1 MNRFSKYFCWLLL
14 AFLWPQLSAAYQ
26 INLVDGTSLSN
37 DFVVGPGKNELSL
50 DPGQNQIRE
59 ISILNRSNQDLTFTV
74 RVEDFTSSDPNQ
86 ATIKFT
92 GDQANP
98 NPATKW
104 LIPEISKFTL
114 KSKEKMTLPIM
125 VKISEVATPGGLYG
139 AVLVSAQPD
148 STASGNQV
156 KTTAS
161 LASLFFVRV
170 KGNVNEVGQLI
181 NFSSSKYWYE
191 KGPITLSYS
200 FKNTGNIYL
209 NPHGDITITDWSG
222 KQIYQQPILPYFVMP
237 GVLRQQQ
244 ETWQSPVG
252 WGFYRAT
259 INLSRGYGNY
269 IDRRSANLVLLPA
282 WSLYVGALLLVIL
295 FVWLIKLILRARKR

>member
-26 INLVDGTSLSN
+26 INLVDDTSLSN

-50 DPGQNQIRE
+50 DPGQEQIKE

-74 RVEDFTSSDPNQ
+74 RVEDFASSELSQ
-86 ATIKFT
+86 ETIKFT
-92 GDQANP
+92 GDQDNP
-98 NPATKW
+98 NPVAKW

-125 VKISEVATPGGLYG
+125 VKISEVTAPGGLYG

-148 STASGNQV
+148 NKASGNQV

-170 KGNVNEVGQLI
+170 NGSVTEAGQLT

-200 FKNTGNIYL
+200 FKNSGNIYL

-222 KQIYQQPILPYFVMP
+222 KQLYQQPILPYFVMP
-237 GVLRQQQ
+237 GVLRQQR
-244 ETWQSPVG
+244 ETWQPPVG

-269 IDRRSANLVLLPA
+269 IDRRSVNLVLLPS
-282 WSLYVGALLLVIL
+282 WTLYGGALFLIIL
-295 FVWLIKLILRARKR
+295 FVWLIKLIIRARKR